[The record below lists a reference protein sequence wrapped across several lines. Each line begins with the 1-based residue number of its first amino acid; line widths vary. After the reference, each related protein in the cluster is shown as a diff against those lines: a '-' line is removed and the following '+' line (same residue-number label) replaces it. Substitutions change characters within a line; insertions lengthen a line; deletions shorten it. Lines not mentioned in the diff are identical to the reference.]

1 MNLQAT
7 TTNIAV
13 QVNKLKCETQQL
25 NKEELMQQQSSTE
38 PTMKQL
44 QFGDQ
49 AVYSGQLSKSSS
61 FHFHGQWF
69 TDEVLRRVEIDKK
82 YWQWVAGGAANDSSA
97 VSSIVYTIE
106 ASFFL
111 ILNHAGLGDCAEL
124 QCSNCR

>member
-49 AVYSGQLSKSSS
+49 AVYSGQLSSL
-61 FHFHGQWF
+61 Q
-69 TDEVLRRVEIDKK
+69 E
-82 YWQWVAGGAANDSSA
+82 YYPNQVAGGAANDSSA

>member
-44 QFGDQ
+44 QFG
-49 AVYSGQLSKSSS
+49 
-61 FHFHGQWF
+61 
-69 TDEVLRRVEIDKK
+69 
-82 YWQWVAGGAANDSSA
+82 
-97 VSSIVYTIE
+97 
-106 ASFFL
+106 
-111 ILNHAGLGDCAEL
+111 LGDCAEL